1 MLQTTKSERRT
12 HYRAVLSNDA
22 FIGASLHIIRG
33 ASLDM
38 RGQMPSQ
45 LPTLKHTPVVHQPSA
60 TGTKIRSPL
69 RWTSSA
75 TASGLRA
82 STEVSCATD

>member
-38 RGQMPSQ
+38 RGP
-45 LPTLKHTPVVHQPSA
+45 KHTPVGHQPSA

-75 TASGLRA
+75 TASGLLA
-82 STEVSCATD
+82 NTAVSCATD